1 MTHDFLG
8 WPDWNFP
15 FNIVEV
21 KKSETINGWQN
32 ATGFFWALLSRAMF
46 VFFFFYKW
54 AGPVENSHSG
64 PQVSDH
70 WLNDPP
76 LLWIVRLSGLNS
88 LAHLDVFAQA
98 AMTHF
103 LENVICPP
111 SPNLNGY
118 NRAHLNLKACWSS
131 WVSRRAWSER
141 DTCKKTPST
150 PVHSRKTNP
159 NLSYLP

>member
-1 MTHDFLG
+1 MMRSFTDILVLLMCNPFPSLEDIYLMTIHHPLTKHEPSCCQYRTCMTHSFLG

-15 FNIVEV
+15 FNTIEV

-32 ATGFFWALLSRAMF
+32 ATGFFWTLLNRAMF

-76 LLWIVRLSGLNS
+76 LLCRGMG
-88 LAHLDVFAQA
+88 AQ
-98 AMTHF
+98 
-103 LENVICPP
+103 
-111 SPNLNGY
+111 G
-118 NRAHLNLKACWSS
+118 
-131 WVSRRAWSER
+131 
-141 DTCKKTPST
+141 
-150 PVHSRKTNP
+150 
-159 NLSYLP
+159 